1 MKINFLSAVLFISF
15 GIIINGCGNNT
26 KKINNMDS
34 TSNDTSVMQ
43 KKIAQFAKV
52 DLKTDLSKLTENEKK
67 MIPVLIE
74 IAKLMDD
81 IFWIQTF
88 GDKDS
93 LFSSIKD
100 ENTRKFVEINYGP
113 WERLNANAAIISGI
127 GPKPAGANF
136 YPKDMIKE
144 EFEKLS
150 DKNKTSL
157 YTLIRRDDEG
167 KLKVIWYHEAFKEKI
182 NKASELLIKAAELA
196 EDAGLK
202 KYFELRA
209 KAILTDD
216 YYESDI
222 AWMDMKTNTIDFV
235 VGPIEN
241 YEDGLYEYKAAQ
253 EAAILVKDK
262 EWSKKLEKFISILP
276 DLQKKLPV
284 DKKYKTEIPGA
295 SSDMAVYD
303 IIYYAGDANSGGK
316 TIAINLPNDEKVQE
330 KKGSRRLQLK
340 NAMKAKFDN
349 ILLPIAEQLIDS
361 TQLTFV
367 KFDAFFNNTMFHE
380 VAHGIGIKNTINGKG
395 TVRKAM
401 KDISSAFEEA
411 KADVLGLF
419 LVEKLIEE
427 KQITETTI
435 KESYTTYMAG
445 LIRSVRFGATEAHG
459 KANMMCF
466 NYFEEMGAF
475 KSENGKYKVDIEKMK
490 IAIEKWADKILVF
503 QGNGDYEAASL
514 FLKKYGNVKPELQKG
529 LDNLKNANIPVDVV
543 FNQGVD
549 VLGLK

>member
-88 GDKDS
+88 EDKDS

-361 TQLTFV
+361 NQLTFV

>member
-167 KLKVIWYHEAFKEKI
+167 KLKVIWYHEAFKEKV

-361 TQLTFV
+361 NQLTFV

>member
-88 GDKDS
+88 EDKDS

-157 YTLIRRDDEG
+157 YTLIRRDAEG
-167 KLKVIWYHEAFKEKI
+167 KLKVIWYHEAFKEKV

-361 TQLTFV
+361 NQLTFV

>member
-167 KLKVIWYHEAFKEKI
+167 KLKVIWYHEAFKEKV

-241 YEDGLYEYKAAQ
+241 YEDGLYEYKTAQ

-361 TQLTFV
+361 NQLTFV

>member
-43 KKIAQFAKV
+43 KKIEQFAKV

-88 GDKDS
+88 EDKDS

-157 YTLIRRDDEG
+157 YTLIRRDAEG
-167 KLKVIWYHEAFKEKI
+167 KLKVIWYHEAFKEKV

-361 TQLTFV
+361 NQLTFV

>member
-88 GDKDS
+88 EDKDS

-167 KLKVIWYHEAFKEKI
+167 KLKVIWYHEAFKEKV

>member
-88 GDKDS
+88 EDKDS

-167 KLKVIWYHEAFKEKI
+167 KLKVIWYHEAFKEKV

-361 TQLTFV
+361 NQLTFV

-490 IAIEKWADKILVF
+490 IAIEKWAEKILVF

>member
-1 MKINFLSAVLFISF
+1 MKINFLSAILFIS
-15 GIIINGCGNNT
+15 ICIVINGCGNNR
-26 KKINNMDS
+26 KKMNNIDS
-34 TSNDTSVMQ
+34 SNKDTSVMQ
-43 KKIAQFAKV
+43 KKIEQFAKV
-52 DLKTDLSKLTENEKK
+52 DLNTDLSKLTEKEKK

-74 IAKLMDD
+74 IANLMDD
-81 IFWIQTF
+81 IFWMQTF

-93 LFSSIKD
+93 LFSTIND
-100 ENTRKFVEINYGP
+100 DNTRKYVEINYGP
-113 WERLNANAAIISGI
+113 WERLNANAEIIKGI

-150 DKNKTSL
+150 DPNKTSL
-157 YTLIRRDDEG
+157 YTLVRRDSGG
-167 KLKVIWYHEAFKEKI
+167 KLKVIWYHEAFKEKVK
-182 NKASELLIKAAELA
+182 KASELLLKASKLA
-196 EDAGLK
+196 EDEGLK

-216 YYESDI
+216 YYESDL

-241 YEDGLYEYKAAQ
+241 YEDGLYEYKAAH

-262 EWSKKLEKFISILP
+262 EWSKKLEKYISILP
-276 DLQKKLPV
+276 ELQEKLPV
-284 DKKYKTEIPGA
+284 DKKYKTEVPGA

-395 TVRKAM
+395 SVRKAM

-490 IAIEKWADKILVF
+490 IAIEKWSEKILVF

-514 FLKKYGNVKPELQKG
+514 FLKKYGYVKPELQKG
-529 LDNLKNANIPVDVV
+529 LDRLKNANIPVDVV
-543 FNQGVD
+543 FNQGFD

>member
-157 YTLIRRDDEG
+157 YTLIRRDAEG

-395 TVRKAM
+395 SVRKAM

-490 IAIEKWADKILVF
+490 IAIEKWAEKILVF

>member
-157 YTLIRRDDEG
+157 YTLIRRDAEG
-167 KLKVIWYHEAFKEKI
+167 KLKVIWYHEAFKEKV

-361 TQLTFV
+361 NQLTFV

>member
-167 KLKVIWYHEAFKEKI
+167 KLKVIWYHEAFKEKV

>member
-88 GDKDS
+88 EDKDS

-157 YTLIRRDDEG
+157 YTLIRRDAEG

-490 IAIEKWADKILVF
+490 IAIEKWAEKILVF

>member
-88 GDKDS
+88 EDKDS

-167 KLKVIWYHEAFKEKI
+167 KLKVIWYHEAFKEKV

-361 TQLTFV
+361 NQLTFV

>member
-167 KLKVIWYHEAFKEKI
+167 KLKVIWYHEAFKEKV

-490 IAIEKWADKILVF
+490 IAIEKWAEKILVF

>member
-1 MKINFLSAVLFISF
+1 M
-15 GIIINGCGNNT
+15 
-26 KKINNMDS
+26 
-34 TSNDTSVMQ
+34 
-43 KKIAQFAKV
+43 
-52 DLKTDLSKLTENEKK
+52 
-67 MIPVLIE
+67 
-74 IAKLMDD
+74 
-81 IFWIQTF
+81 
-88 GDKDS
+88 
-93 LFSSIKD
+93 
-100 ENTRKFVEINYGP
+100 
-113 WERLNANAAIISGI
+113 
-127 GPKPAGANF
+127 
-136 YPKDMIKE
+136 
-144 EFEKLS
+144 
-150 DKNKTSL
+150 
-157 YTLIRRDDEG
+157 
-167 KLKVIWYHEAFKEKI
+167 
-182 NKASELLIKAAELA
+182 
-196 EDAGLK
+196 
-202 KYFELRA
+202 
-209 KAILTDD
+209 
-216 YYESDI
+216 
-222 AWMDMKTNTIDFV
+222 
-235 VGPIEN
+235 
-241 YEDGLYEYKAAQ
+241 
-253 EAAILVKDK
+253 
-262 EWSKKLEKFISILP
+262 
-276 DLQKKLPV
+276 

-490 IAIEKWADKILVF
+490 IAIEKWAEKILVF

>member
-167 KLKVIWYHEAFKEKI
+167 KLKVIWYHEAFKEKV

-361 TQLTFV
+361 NQLTFV

-490 IAIEKWADKILVF
+490 IAIEKWAEKILVF

>member
-167 KLKVIWYHEAFKEKI
+167 KLKVIWYHEAFKEKV

-514 FLKKYGNVKPELQKG
+514 FLKKYGNVKPELQKK

>member
-52 DLKTDLSKLTENEKK
+52 DLNTDLSKLTEKEKK

-74 IAKLMDD
+74 IANLMDD
-81 IFWIQTF
+81 IFWMQTF

-93 LFSSIKD
+93 LFSTIND
-100 ENTRKFVEINYGP
+100 DNTRKYVEINYGP
-113 WERLNANAAIISGI
+113 WERLNANAEIIKGI
-127 GPKPAGANF
+127 GPKPVGANF
-136 YPKDMIKE
+136 YPKDMKKE

-150 DKNKTSL
+150 DPNKTSL
-157 YTLIRRDDEG
+157 YTLIRREGDG
-167 KLKVIWYHEAFKEKI
+167 KLKVIWYHEAFKEKVK
-182 NKASELLIKAAELA
+182 KASELLLKASKLA
-196 EDAGLK
+196 EDEGLK

-216 YYESDI
+216 YYESDL

-241 YEDGLYEYKAAQ
+241 YEDGLYEYKAAH

-262 EWSKKLEKFISILP
+262 EWSKKLEKYISILP
-276 DLQKKLPV
+276 ELQEKLPV
-284 DKKYKTEIPGA
+284 DKKYKTEVPGA

-490 IAIEKWADKILVF
+490 IAIEKWAEKILVF